1 MEKKWSK
8 FTQFAHEKAHAATTQ
23 SLHTRRL
30 APPTA
35 GQLETT
41 EQWTAGPIE
50 SEDED
55 ADRRAAIQNT
65 EPVEE
70 DADVSEHVVT
80 VPLTLR
86 EARGRALQLQ

>member
-1 MEKKWSK
+1 MNSYMNSGVPR
-8 FTQFAHEKAHAATTQ
+8 FQMSA
-23 SLHTRRL
+23 
-30 APPTA
+30 TA